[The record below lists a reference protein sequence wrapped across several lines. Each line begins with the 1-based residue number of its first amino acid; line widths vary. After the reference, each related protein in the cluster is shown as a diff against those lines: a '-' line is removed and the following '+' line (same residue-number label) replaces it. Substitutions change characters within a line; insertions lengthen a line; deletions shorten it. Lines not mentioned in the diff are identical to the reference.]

1 MKTVSGK
8 PSDDECVIRR
18 AEFDA
23 NAMTPEVLYVQ
34 LDRAATVYTGFYA
47 CVCMD

>member
-8 PSDDECVIRR
+8 PSDDECV
-18 AEFDA
+18 
-23 NAMTPEVLYVQ
+23 TPEVLYVQ